1 MELMND
7 IAANCSL
14 DVEFIIDKMTEYIS
28 QLFETTDNAHYI
40 EETQKNINKINS
52 QKSFLL
58 DKFMNGIIG
67 DSDYTKKNSELD
79 AKLDTLNQKMEQL
92 KNSEET
98 KSEMQNKLQRIKSE
112 LQNGIIDE
120 EKTTFIMDRVKQIIV
135 YNDHLDIELEF
146 IGDVVASVGKDKSL
160 KVVNTRPD

>member
-1 MELMND
+1 
-7 IAANCSL
+7 
-14 DVEFIIDKMTEYIS
+14 
-28 QLFETTDNAHYI
+28 
-40 EETQKNINKINS
+40 
-52 QKSFLL
+52 
-58 DKFMNGIIG
+58 
-67 DSDYTKKNSELD
+67 
-79 AKLDTLNQKMEQL
+79 MEQL

-120 EKTTFIMDRVKQIIV
+120 EKTTFIMDRVKQITV

-160 KVVNTRPD
+160 KVVNPGQNRFVRGTGIRGL